1 MILDRRDHSRT
12 AGPLL
17 LVLVLV
23 AVWCRPAPLLAADPE
38 VNNVT
43 FAQRRDGSRL
53 VDVTYDVTD
62 LDSDTL
68 TVTLL
73 ASENNGATWVFPC
86 RSVSGDVG
94 PDILPGNG
102 KTIVWDFG
110 ADNNGWTGE
119 SFRVRVVAS
128 DLGIDHTAHS
138 PGNHAVFAWNLDW
151 TDPAEIEKAARG
163 DLVVLMAG
171 QMWGNAPAES
181 LRVYDRFKELN
192 PDCVVIGYTQVKT
205 VQEDSGNP
213 DALPYF
219 QAMYNRTLPYWSW
232 TTAGDTLSDFPGAI
246 VLNILDPDCR
256 EAMISTMA
264 EFRAA
269 SNNPLDGI
277 FWDYFGYTLWINPL
291 VQLEGEPDLD
301 GDGIPHWDDDDEK
314 IAFRAAQVEMVNL
327 ARAYLGED
335 FILLFNGGRARSDS
349 AFAALSDGINYER
362 FPTLYPFTTPKM
374 AAALD
379 PDFEFSLFHVRSWPR
394 TSNGGPYIILENINT
409 YGFWDDQ
416 GVWTDLNLGNIF
428 RVAALLTDTYA
439 AWNDIEWHQYAWPD
453 NMISLG
459 EPIAPTVVVGN
470 VYTREFEY
478 GRLEMLM
485 ESGNHPNPY
494 SYHIWVN
501 GALVERLD
509 VPYHFP

>member
-1 MILDRRDHSRT
+1 MTPGCEYHRRLTGLFLFVLIS
-12 AGPLL
+12 
-17 LVLVLV
+17 LV
-23 AVWCRPAPLLAADPE
+23 VWCHPLPVRAADPE
-38 VNNVT
+38 VTNVSM
-43 FAQRRDGSRL
+43 AQRRDGSRI
-53 VDVTYDVTD
+53 VDVTYDLADVD
-62 LDSDTL
+62 GDTL

-73 ASENNGATWVFPC
+73 ASNDNGATWLFPC
-86 RSVSGDVG
+86 RTMSGDVG
-94 PDILPGNG
+94 PGVLPGNG
-102 KTIVWDFG
+102 KTIVWQFG
-110 ADNNGWTGE
+110 VDNNGWTGD

-128 DLGIDHTAHS
+128 DVGVDHTAHS

-232 TTAGDTLSDFPGAI
+232 TTEGDTLSDFPGAI
-246 VLNILDPDCR
+246 VLNILDPECR

-264 EFRAA
+264 EFQQA

-277 FWDYFGYTLWINPL
+277 FWDYFGNTLWINPL
-291 VQLEGEPDLD
+291 VHLEGEPDMD
-301 GDGIPHWDDDDEK
+301 GDGIPHWDDADEK
-314 IAFRAAQVEMVNL
+314 IAFRAAQVEMVHL

-335 FILLFNGGRARSDS
+335 FILLFNGGRARQDPE
-349 AFAALSDGINYER
+349 FAALCDGINYER
-362 FPTLYPFTTPKM
+362 FPMLSPFATPHM
-374 AAALD
+374 AMALD
-379 PDFEFSLFHVRSWPR
+379 PDFEQSLFQVRSWPS
-394 TSNGGPYIILENINT
+394 TSNGGPYIILENITT
-409 YGFWDDQ
+409 YGYWDYQ
-416 GVWTDLNLGNIF
+416 GVWTELSLGNIF

-439 AWNDIEWHQYAWPD
+439 AWNEGEWHQYAWPD
-453 NMISLG
+453 NLVSLG
-459 EPIAPTVVVGN
+459 DPLGPTEVVGN
-470 VYTREFEY
+470 VYTRDFQY
-478 GRLEMLM
+478 GRVEMIM
-485 ESGNHPNPY
+485 RSGRHPNPY
-494 SYHIWVN
+494 AYSIWMN
-501 GALVERLD
+501 GVLVESLD